1 MNNNNNNNNTTILV
15 IPFPAQGHLNQ
26 LLHLSLRLSTSGH
39 FSSVHFAGSSIHN
52 RQIISRFQ
60 GWPSSSLSTLRMHD
74 FPLPPFSTPPPN
86 PSSIFPDH
94 LLPLLH
100 SLSHL
105 QPFLSS
111 LLHDLSSSSKRLI
124 LIHDPLM
131 SFAAKQ
137 ALSLKT
143 STHIQVFKYICTPC
157 FYQLS
162 FLPNQ
167 TSSDLVLKQ
176 FPGCF
181 NDTFL
186 EFRNRG
192 HYNDKDAVE
201 DGFIINTCEA
211 IEGEII
217 EDFRR
222 AKAGKIV
229 FTVGHVHPLVVG
241 GGAWRSEGLEWLDK
255 QVDKSVLYVAFGTTS
270 MMSDE
275 QIEELA
281 IGLEKSEQKFIWVL
295 RDADGGDVSAD
306 EQNADKRRRKLP
318 PGYEERLKGV
328 GMVVRDWVPQLEILA
343 HKAIG
348 AFMSHCGWNSC
359 MESLSFGVPILAWP
373 MHSDQPRNAMCVSEY
388 LKVGFMVRDW
398 EHRMEVVSSMVIVEV
413 VKRLMVSDEGMEV
426 KNRARELGE
435 QIRVSVSHGG
445 SSWKEMQSFI
455 SYIST

>member
-1 MNNNNNNNNTTILV
+1 M
-15 IPFPAQGHLNQ
+15 
-26 LLHLSLRLSTSGH
+26 
-39 FSSVHFAGSSIHN
+39 
-52 RQIISRFQ
+52 
-60 GWPSSSLSTLRMHD
+60 D
-74 FPLPPFSTPPPN
+74 
-86 PSSIFPDH
+86 SIFMV
-94 LLPLLH
+94 LEL
-100 SLSHL
+100 
-105 QPFLSS
+105 F
-111 LLHDLSSSSKRLI
+111 RI
-124 LIHDPLM
+124 VR
-131 SFAAKQ
+131 AKNRDE
-137 ALSLKT
+137 L
-143 STHIQVFKYICTPC
+143 
-157 FYQLS
+157 
-162 FLPNQ
+162 N
-167 TSSDLVLKQ
+167 
-176 FPGCF
+176 
-181 NDTFL
+181 FL
-186 EFRNRG
+186 EFRTRG
-192 HYNDKDAVE
+192 HYDKDAVE

-211 IEGEII
+211 IEGEFI

-222 AKAGKIV
+222 AKAGKRV
-229 FTVGHVHPLVVG
+229 FTVGPVHPLMVVG
-241 GGAWRSEGLEWLDK
+241 SVRRSECLDWLDK
-255 QVDKSVLYVAFGTTS
+255 QVEKSVLYVAFGTTS

-295 RDADGGDVSAD
+295 RDADSGDVFAD

-435 QIRVSVSHGG
+435 QIRAGVSHGG